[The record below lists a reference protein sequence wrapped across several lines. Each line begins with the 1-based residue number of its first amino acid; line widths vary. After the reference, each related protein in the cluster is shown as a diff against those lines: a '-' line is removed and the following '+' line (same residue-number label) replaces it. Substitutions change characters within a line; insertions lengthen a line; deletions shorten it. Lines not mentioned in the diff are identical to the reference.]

1 MKQVYPFLL
10 LLFFILTITKLT
22 AREKEIPKSQ
32 NSITFIENKNQWDKK
47 IIYRAQLDGG
57 ILFLEKNAFTYHFY
71 EKDKLR
77 NNHIKKN
84 DNRNSAVA
92 IRSHAFRMHF
102 LNSTPTVTT
111 SSKDPSSDYCNYFVG
126 KNNKM
131 WASNVKKF
139 TEVIYTDLYKNIDL
153 QLIGLQNSIKY
164 NFFVKP
170 LGITSTIQL
179 LYEGLDSLYLEKG
192 ILKLKTSINELQEQR
207 PYAYQWIGSK
217 RVEIPCEFVLK
228 NKTISFYFPKGYDK
242 GYELVIDPV
251 LVFACSSGSTADNFG
266 MTATYDSEGNLYSGG
281 TAFDIGYPVTLG
293 AYDPAYNGIVTYG
306 RTDVVITKYDSSGTF
321 LRYSTYL
328 GGATG
333 TEIVSS
339 LVVNAQNE
347 LLLYGA
353 TGSTDFPVTPTA
365 FDTTFNGGI
374 KLRFIRNGS
383 FFDNGTDIFVSKFNA
398 TGTAL
403 LASTFIGGSLN
414 DGVNVNN
421 DSVLIVNNPPTYEF
435 PADSLQYNYG
445 DQYRGEIN
453 VDAYGNVYIA
463 SSTRSENFPIVNGF
477 DKKLGGKQ
485 DAVVF
490 KFNSNLSHL
499 LWSTYLGGEDNDAGY
514 ALAIDDSANV
524 YVTGGTRS
532 IGFPSTAGVLK
543 PTYSGGK
550 ADGYITK
557 IKNDGTAIL
566 NSTFWGSASYDQCYF
581 IQLDKNKNVYVVG
594 QTEGVMPITAGVYNN
609 PGSGQF
615 ITKMN
620 SSLDKLLFSTVF
632 GNGNGKPTISPS
644 AFLVDYCENIY
655 VSGWGGNILTG
666 EKTIDMPI
674 TPNAV
679 QPTTDGFNF
688 YLFVLSP
695 NALSLLYATYFGGQL
710 SQEHVDGGTSR
721 FDKKGIVYQSVCA
734 GCGRNDDFPVTPGS
748 WPNTGADV
756 NHSNNCNN
764 GTFKLD
770 FQIPLADASFTTNNL
785 NGCAP
790 LTVQLN
796 YKNPT
801 GATYLWDFGNGTTS
815 SSIENPTV
823 TYTVPGTYAIKL
835 NVLNPASCNK
845 GDNRIQ
851 YITVY
856 PPIVADFDFITKP
869 CSYEVHFS
877 DSSATA
883 PVSWNWNFD
892 DGTFSNLQ
900 NPIHIYQKSGTYIVK
915 LTTSNSYGCTDSVEI
930 MVDLTAL
937 NPISI
942 NSNKNICINNP
953 VQLLASGGLA
963 YQWSPSKGLN
973 NTAIANPI
981 ANPDSTT
988 LYTVTVLTVN
998 ALGDTCTQQL
1008 STLVKVFNPA
1018 TFPLFVKVDKDTLLE
1033 GESTM
1038 LHAITDTTLTVNWN
1052 PDKTLSST
1060 TVYNPIATPAKT
1072 TTYTVVISDSS
1083 GCNKQEQV
1091 TIYVFPSKCTT
1102 QNVFVPNTFSP
1113 NGDGKNDILYV
1124 RSNAL
1129 LELYFAV
1136 YDRWGELMFET
1147 TDINVGWDGTYKKI
1161 KSDPA
1166 VFAWYLRAKCYNG
1179 EEIKR
1184 KGNVTLIR

>member
-1 MKQVYPFLL
+1 MKQVCTFLL
-10 LLFFILTITKLT
+10 LLFLLTITKLG
-22 AREKEIPKSQ
+22 AKENEGPKSQ
-32 NSITFIENKNQWDKK
+32 NSITFTENKSQWDKK
-47 IIYRAQLDGG
+47 ILYRAQLDGG
-57 ILFLEKNAFTYHFY
+57 ALFLEKNAFTYNFY
-71 EKDKLR
+71 DKDKLR
-77 NNHIKKN
+77 KNHIKKN
-84 DNRNSAVA
+84 DDRNSNAA

-102 LNSTPTVTT
+102 LNSTSTVTT
-111 SSKDPSSDYCNYFVG
+111 TAKDPTSDYCNYFTG
-126 KNNKM
+126 KNKKV
-131 WASNVKKF
+131 WASDVKKF

-153 QLIGLQNSIKY
+153 QLIGLQNSVKY

-170 LGITSTIQL
+170 LGTTSNIQL

-207 PYAYQWIGSK
+207 PYAYQWMGSK
-217 RVEIPCEFVLK
+217 RVDVPCEFVLK

-266 MTATYDSEGNLYSGG
+266 MTATYDAEGNLYSGG
-281 TAFDIGYPVTLG
+281 TTFDIGYPVTIG
-293 AYDPAYNGIVTYG
+293 AYDPTFNGAVSYG

-333 TEIVSS
+333 TEIVTS

-353 TGSTDFPVTPTA
+353 TGSPDFPVTPTA

-374 KLRFIRNGS
+374 KLYFMRNGS
-383 FFDNGTDIFVSKFNA
+383 YFDNGTDIFVAKFNA
-398 TGTAL
+398 TGTTL

-421 DSVLIVNNPPTYEF
+421 DSVLISNNPPVYEF

-463 SSTRSENFPIVNGF
+463 SSTRSQNFPIVNGF

-490 KFNSNLSHL
+490 KFNSNLSDL
-499 LWSTYLGGEDNDAGY
+499 LWSTYLGGDDNDAGY
-514 ALAIDDSANV
+514 ALALDDSSNV

-532 IGFPSTAGVLK
+532 IDFPSTAGVLK

-566 NSTFWGSASYDQCYF
+566 NSTFWGTASYDQCYF
-581 IQLDKNKNVYVVG
+581 IQQDKNKNVFVVG
-594 QTEGVMPITAGVYNN
+594 QTEGAMPVTSGVYNN
-609 PGSGQF
+609 PNSGQF

-620 SSLDKLLFSTVF
+620 PSLDKILFSTVF
-632 GNGNGKPTISPS
+632 GNGNGMPNISPS

-655 VSGWGGNILTG
+655 VSGWGGNILTKV
-666 EKTIDMPI
+666 KTINMPI
-674 TPNAV
+674 TPNAL
-679 QPTTDGFNF
+679 QTTTDGFNF

-695 NALSLLYATYFGGQL
+695 NAQSLLYATYFGGPL
-710 SQEHVDGGTSR
+710 SEEHVDGGTSR

-734 GCGRNDDFPVTPGS
+734 GCGSNDDFPVTPGS

-756 NHSNNCNN
+756 NHSRNCNN

-770 FQIPLADASFTTNNL
+770 FQIPLADASFTTSNL

-790 LTVQLN
+790 LTIQLS
-796 YKNPT
+796 YKNAKD
-801 GATYLWDFGNGTTS
+801 ATYLWDFGNGTTS

-823 TYTVPGTYAIKL
+823 TYTLPGTYAIKL

-845 GDNRIQ
+845 GDNSIQ
-851 YITVY
+851 YVTVY
-856 PPIVADFDFITKP
+856 PTMDADFDFITKP
-869 CSYEVHFS
+869 CSYDVYFS
-877 DSSATA
+877 DSSTTA
-883 PVSWNWNFD
+883 PISWKWNFD
-892 DGTFSNLQ
+892 DGTFSTLQ
-900 NPIHIYQKSGTYIVK
+900 NPTHVYQKSGTYIVK
-915 LTTSNSYGCTDSVEI
+915 LITANRYGCTDSVEI
-930 MVDLTAL
+930 MVDLAGL

-942 NSNKNICINNP
+942 NTNKNTCINNP
-953 VQLLASGGLA
+953 IQLLASGGIA
-963 YQWSPSKGLN
+963 YQWSPAKGLN

-981 ANPDSTT
+981 ATLDTTT
-988 LYTVTVLTVN
+988 LYTVTILSVN
-998 ALGDTCTQQL
+998 AIGDTCTQQL
-1008 STLVKVFNPA
+1008 STIVTVFNPA
-1018 TFPLFVKVDKDTLLE
+1018 TVTLLVKADKDTLLE
-1033 GESTM
+1033 GESTT
-1038 LHAITDTTLTVNWN
+1038 LHAITDTTFAVNWN
-1052 PDKTLSST
+1052 PDKTLNST
-1060 TVYNPIATPAKT
+1060 TVYNPIATPVKT

-1083 GCNKQEQV
+1083 GCSKQEQV

-1113 NGDGKNDILYV
+1113 NGDGKNDVLYV

-1129 LELYFAV
+1129 LEVYFAV

-1147 TDINVGWDGTYKKI
+1147 TDINTGWDGTFKKI

-1166 VFAWYLRAKCYNG
+1166 VFAWYLKAKCYNG

>member
-1 MKQVYPFLL
+1 MKYVFPFLL
-10 LLFFILTITKLT
+10 LLFILPITKLG
-22 AREKEIPKSQ
+22 AREKEVPKRE
-32 NSITFIENKNQWDKK
+32 NNITFTENKNQWDKK
-47 IIYRAQLDGG
+47 ILYRAQLDGG
-57 ILFLEKNAFTYHFY
+57 ALFLEKNAFTYNFY
-71 EKDKLR
+71 DKDKLR
-77 NNHIKKN
+77 KNHIKSK
-84 DNRNSAVA
+84 DDRNSDDV
-92 IRSHAFRMHF
+92 IRSHSFRMHF
-102 LNSTPTVTT
+102 LNSIANVTAT
-111 SSKDPSSDYCNYFVG
+111 AKDPTSDYCNYFIG
-126 KNNKM
+126 KSNKM
-131 WASNVKKF
+131 WASDVKKF
-139 TEVIYTDLYKNIDL
+139 TEIIYTDLYKDIDL
-153 QLIGLQNSIKY
+153 QLIGLQNSMKY

-170 LGITSTIQL
+170 LGTTNNIQL

-192 ILKLKTSINELQEQR
+192 ILILKTSINEIQEQR
-207 PYAYQWIGSK
+207 PYAYQWMGSK
-217 RVEIPCEFVLK
+217 RVEVPCEFVLK
-228 NKTISFYFPKGYDK
+228 NKTISFNFPKGYDK

-281 TAFDIGYPVTLG
+281 TAFDIGYPVTIG
-293 AYDPAYNGIVTYG
+293 AYDPTFNGATSYG

-321 LRYSTYL
+321 LRYSTYI

-333 TEIVSS
+333 TEIVTS

-353 TGSTDFPVTPTA
+353 TGSSDFPVTPNA

-374 KLRFIRNGS
+374 KLRFMYNGS
-383 FFDNGTDIFVSKFNA
+383 YFDKGTDIFVSKFNA
-398 TGTAL
+398 TGSTL
-403 LASTFIGGSLN
+403 LASTYIGGSLN

-421 DSVLIVNNPPTYEF
+421 DSVLIFSSPPTYEF

-453 VDAYGNVYIA
+453 VDAHGNVYIA
-463 SSTRSENFPIVNGF
+463 SSTRSQNFPIVNGF
-477 DKKLGGKQ
+477 DKKLEGKQ

-490 KFNSNLSHL
+490 KLSSNLSDL
-499 LWSTYLGGEDNDAGY
+499 LWSTYLGGKDNDAGY
-514 ALAIDDSANV
+514 ALVLDDSANV

-532 IGFPSTAGVLK
+532 IDFPSTAGVLK

-550 ADGYITK
+550 ADGYVTK

-566 NSTFWGSASYDQCYF
+566 NSTFWGTASYDQCYF
-581 IQLDKNKNVYVVG
+581 VQLDKNKNVYVVG
-594 QTEGVMPITAGVYNN
+594 QTEGAMPVTAGVYNN
-609 PGSGQF
+609 PSSGQF

-632 GNGNGKPTISPS
+632 GNGNGTPNISPS

-655 VSGWGGNILTG
+655 VSGWGGNILTKV
-666 EKTIDMPI
+666 KTINMPV
-674 TPNAV
+674 TPNAI
-679 QPTTDGFNF
+679 QPSSSDGFNF

-695 NALSLLYATYFGGQL
+695 NAQSLLYATYFGGPL
-710 SQEHVDGGTSR
+710 SEEHVDGGTSR

-734 GCGRNDDFPVTPGS
+734 GCGGNDDFPVTPGA
-748 WPNTGADV
+748 WPNTGANV
-756 NHSNNCNN
+756 NHSKNCNN

-770 FQIPLADASFTTNNL
+770 FQIPLADASFTTSNL

-790 LTVQLN
+790 VTIQLN
-796 YKNPT
+796 YKNAT

-845 GDNRIQ
+845 GDNSIQ
-851 YITVY
+851 YVIVY
-856 PPIVADFDFITKP
+856 PPMNADFDFIAKP
-869 CSYEVHFS
+869 CSYEVYFS
-877 DSSATA
+877 DSSTTA
-883 PVSWNWNFD
+883 PISWRWNFD
-892 DGTFSNLQ
+892 DGTFSKLQ
-900 NPIHIYQKSGTYIVK
+900 NPKHVYQKSGKYIVK
-915 LTTSNSYGCTDSVEI
+915 LTTSNSYGCTDSVEV
-930 MVDLTAL
+930 MVDLAVL

-942 NSNKNICINNP
+942 NSNKNACIGNP
-953 VQLLASGGLA
+953 IQLMASGGIA
-963 YQWSPSKGLN
+963 YKWTPSKGLN

-981 ANPDSTT
+981 ASPDTTT
-988 LYTVTVLTVN
+988 LYIVTILSVN
-998 ALGDTCTQQL
+998 ALGDTCSQQL

-1018 TFPLFVKVDKDTLLE
+1018 TFPLLLKADKDTLLE
-1033 GESTM
+1033 GESTK
-1038 LHAITDTTLTVNWN
+1038 LHAITDTTIAVNWN

-1060 TVYNPIATPAKT
+1060 TSYNPIATPVKT

-1083 GCNKQEQV
+1083 GCSKQQQI

-1147 TDINVGWDGTYKKI
+1147 TDINKGWDGTYKNI